1 MKKKTL
7 EEKIKRVGFWT
18 FGGVLWYLVIAF
30 FPKSNYPIYEYN
42 LDRSAAYDIIK
53 DALTLAAA
61 FLAPVAAFVLFID
74 WKTQHK
80 EVHNE
85 KNSRQII
92 HACDS
97 CRASI
102 MNYVGVNFEQQY
114 SNFMNNFFTLN
125 TLIAEIYEIDQNS
138 SQFLKNA
145 KEVSTQLNSALPKW
159 IHLVN
164 LHQQNT
170 GGYSD
175 IQLEK
180 FIDLKNEKIKEY
192 SEHIQETTRT
202 RKNLI
207 PLKI

>member
-18 FGGVLWYLVIAF
+18 FGGVFWYLVIAF
-30 FPKSNYPIYEYN
+30 FLKSNYPIYEYN

-74 WKTQHK
+74 WKIQHK

-92 HACDS
+92 YACDS

-102 MNYVGVNFEQQY
+102 MSYVEVNFEQQY

-125 TLIAEIYEIDQNS
+125 TLMAEIYEIDQNS
-138 SQFLKNA
+138 SQFLRNA
-145 KEVSTQLNSALPKW
+145 KKISSQLNLALPEW

-175 IQLEK
+175 IQLET

-192 SEHIQETTRT
+192 SEHLQEITIT
-202 RKNLI
+202 RKNLT

>member
-1 MKKKTL
+1 MQKKTL
-7 EEKIKRVGFWT
+7 EEKIRLVGFWT
-18 FGGVLWYLVIAF
+18 FGGVFWYLVIAF
-30 FPKSNYPIYEYN
+30 FLKSNYPIYDYDFN
-42 LDRSAAYDIIK
+42 RSVAYDVVR

-74 WKTQHK
+74 WKAQHK

-97 CRASI
+97 CYASI
-102 MNYVGVNFEQQY
+102 MSYGDINFEQQY
-114 SNFMNNFFTLN
+114 SNFMNNFFSLN
-125 TLIAEIYEIDQNS
+125 TLIAEIYEIDQDS

-145 KEVSTQLNSALPKW
+145 KDVRDQLNAALPKW
-159 IHLVN
+159 IYLAN

-180 FIDLKNEKIKEY
+180 FIDLKNEKIEEY
-192 SEHIQETTRT
+192 WEHLQKITRI

-207 PLKI
+207 PLEI

>member
-7 EEKIKRVGFWT
+7 EEKITLVGFWT
-18 FGGVLWYLVIAF
+18 FGGVFWYLAISF
-30 FPKSNYPIYEYN
+30 FLKSNYPIYDYDFN
-42 LDRSAAYDIIK
+42 RSVAYDVVK

-74 WKTQHK
+74 WKAQHK

-85 KNSRQII
+85 KNSRQIT

-97 CRASI
+97 CYVSI
-102 MNYVGVNFEQQY
+102 MSYGDINFEQQY

-125 TLIAEIYEIDQNS
+125 TLIAEIYEIDQES

-145 KEVSTQLNSALPKW
+145 KDVRAQLNAALPKW
-159 IHLVN
+159 IYLAN

-175 IQLEK
+175 IQLNK
-180 FIDLKNEKIKEY
+180 FIDLKNEKIEEY
-192 SEHIQETTRT
+192 SEHLQKITRI
-202 RKNLI
+202 RNNLI

>member
-7 EEKIKRVGFWT
+7 EEKIKQVGFWT
-18 FGGVLWYLVIAF
+18 FGGIFWYLVIAF
-30 FPKSNYPIYEYN
+30 FLKSNYPIYDYDFN
-42 LDRSAAYDIIK
+42 RSIAYDVIK

-74 WKTQHK
+74 WKAQHK

-92 HACDS
+92 YACDS

-102 MNYVGVNFEQQY
+102 MSYGEVNFEQQY

-145 KEVSTQLNSALPKW
+145 KEVSSQLNLALPKW
-159 IHLVN
+159 IYLVN

-170 GGYSD
+170 GGHSD

-180 FIDLKNEKIKEY
+180 FIDLKNEKTNEY
-192 SEHIQETTRT
+192 SEHIQEIIRT
-202 RKNLI
+202 HKNLI